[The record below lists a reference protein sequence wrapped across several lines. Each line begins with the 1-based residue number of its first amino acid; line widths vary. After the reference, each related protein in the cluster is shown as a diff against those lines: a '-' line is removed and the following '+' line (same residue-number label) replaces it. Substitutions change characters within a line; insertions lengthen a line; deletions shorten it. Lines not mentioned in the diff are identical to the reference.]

1 MSLLPSRPLSSHI
14 SNQSSDIF
22 ATLIKTL
29 FHTAVLTSFLL
40 LISACDTKNTTENVS
55 GNNEIPIT
63 TSESTSANSKNEQ
76 NKVAPNSNQQTSDDT
91 NANSLDKKAVSPLGY
106 AGLSFGQT
114 ITPEIISSSGLTKGN
129 HGYDECYY
137 LEDASKDR
145 IKRDGAVFKPIYY
158 QVIDG
163 RLALIGVNAPDIDF
177 FTGIRNGDKADK
189 IIAAHPNNLSYSMDK
204 YDYSGD
210 YYHFIYD
217 IPTPANTLPLQ
228 IKYTM
233 KGGKKIANA
242 SSVAHVDK
250 WSTEQRAQLQGQ
262 VETIELGI
270 PDAIMLVEGCS

>member
-1 MSLLPSRPLSSHI
+1 MSLLPSRPLARHI
-14 SNQSSDIF
+14 SNQPSSVF
-22 ATLIKTL
+22 ATSITTL
-29 FHTAVLTSFLL
+29 LHTAVLTSCLL
-40 LISACDTKNTTENVS
+40 LISACDTKNTTENVP
-55 GNNEIPIT
+55 GNNETPIT
-63 TSESTSANSKNEQ
+63 TPESTSVNGKNEQ
-76 NKVAPNSNQQTSDDT
+76 NKLAPNDNQQNSDHT
-91 NANSLDKKAVSPLGY
+91 NASSVDKQAVSPLGY

-114 ITPEIISSSGLTKGN
+114 ITPELISSSGLIKGE

-137 LEDASKDR
+137 LEDANRDSV
-145 IKRDGAVFKPIYY
+145 KRDGAVFEPIYY

-163 RLALIGVNAPDIDF
+163 KLALIGVNALDIDF

-204 YDYSGD
+204 YDDSGD
-210 YYHFIYD
+210 YYYLIYD
-217 IPTPANTLPLQ
+217 IPAQVNALPLQ

-242 SSVAHVDK
+242 RSMTLVDK